1 MSKYYNCKTIMN
13 GIVFDSKKEANR
25 YAELL
30 IMEKAGL
37 IKDIERQ
44 KKFVLIPAQ
53 REPCDEVYLK
63 GLHKGEHKKGKLLE
77 KECSYIADFVYKD
90 ENGKYIVEDCK
101 GVRTEVYKIKK
112 KLMLYVYG
120 ISIKET

>member
-37 IKDIERQ
+37 IKELELQ
-44 KKFVLIPAQ
+44 KKFELLPAQ
-53 REPCDEVYLK
+53 YEFTGEVY
-63 GLHKGEHKKGKLLE
+63 KKGKRKGERKQKLVE
-77 KECSYIADFVYKD
+77 KECSYVADFVYRD
-90 ENGKYIVEDCK
+90 ENGCLVVEDCK
-101 GVRTEVYKIKK
+101 GVRTEVYKIKRK
-112 KLMLYVYG
+112 MMLWFYQ
-120 ISIKET
+120 IKIKET